1 MDARIFSPFID
12 TFFQV
17 LPELGIKQV
26 ERGKLSLK
34 EKLSVTRDVT
44 ALIGLSG
51 GLRGNI
57 AICMDEATAK
67 KISSIMMM
75 GKPVETLDDLAQS
88 AIAELANMLSANAMT
103 IVGQNGFTMQVAP
116 PTLITGE
123 KISCIVSQ
131 VKSLNVEIYTEAGL
145 IEINIGL
152 ES

>member
-1 MDARIFSPFID
+1 MDAKMFSPFID

-17 LPELGIKQV
+17 LPGLGIKNV
-26 ERGKLSLK
+26 ERGRLSLK
-34 EKLSVTRDVT
+34 EKLSATRDVT

-51 GLRGNI
+51 SLRGNI
-57 AICMDEATAK
+57 AMSMDETTAK
-67 KISSIMMM
+67 KIASIMMM
-75 GKPVETLDDLAQS
+75 GRPVETFDDMAQS
-88 AIAELANMLSANAMT
+88 AIAEIANMISANAMT
-103 IVGQNGFTMQVAP
+103 MIGQNGFSMQVTP

-131 VKSLNVEIYTEAGL
+131 VKSLNVEIYTEAGV

>member
-1 MDARIFSPFID
+1 MDARVFSPFID

-17 LPELGIKQV
+17 LPGLGIKNV
-26 ERGKLSLK
+26 ERGRLSLK
-34 EKLSVTRDVT
+34 EKLSAARDVT

-51 GLRGNI
+51 GIRGNI
-57 AICMDEATAK
+57 AISMDLAAAK
-67 KISSIMMM
+67 KIASIMMM
-75 GKPVETLDDLAQS
+75 GRPVETLDDIAQS
-88 AIAELANMLSANAMT
+88 AIAEMANMLSANAMT
-103 IVGQNGFTMQVAP
+103 IVGQNGVAMQVSP

-131 VKSLNVEIYTEAGL
+131 VKSLNVEIYTEAGI

>member
-1 MDARIFSPFID
+1 MDARMFSPFID

-17 LPELGIKQV
+17 LPGVGIKKV
-26 ERGKLSLK
+26 ERGRLTLK
-34 EKLSVTRDVT
+34 EKLSAARGVT
-44 ALIGLSG
+44 ALIGFSG

-57 AICMDEATAK
+57 TMTMDEATAK
-67 KISSIMMM
+67 KIASIMMM
-75 GKPVETLDDLAQS
+75 GSPVETLDEMAQS
-88 AIAELANMLSANAMT
+88 AISELANMISSNAMA
-103 IVGQNGFTMQVAP
+103 IVGQNGFTMQVTP

-131 VKSLNVEIYTEAGL
+131 VKSLNVEIYTEAGM

>member
-1 MDARIFSPFID
+1 MDARMFSPFID

-17 LPELGIKQV
+17 LPGLGIKQV

-34 EKLSVTRDVT
+34 EKLSAARDVT

-57 AICMDEATAK
+57 AITMDEATAK
-67 KISSIMMM
+67 KIASIMMM
-75 GKPVETLDDLAQS
+75 GRPVETLDDMAQS
-88 AIAELANMLSANAMT
+88 AIAEMANMISANAMT
-103 IVGQNGFTMQVAP
+103 IVGQNGFAMQVTP

-131 VKSLNVEIYTEAGL
+131 VKSLNVEIYTEAGM